1 MNQHL
6 FIFKPGVWLG
16 EGKIHLST
24 AGENLS
30 FVTRWLVPKKEEGG
44 VKAVQ
49 EIQISTLS
57 DLMQNQFTITQIGKE
72 NFQIELENQS
82 LGKVVGKGRIS
93 KEVISWEFRLSNLGF
108 EGFELYEKTKEKDA
122 YLMHAEYATVD
133 DFRTIIHGKIWR
145 KEEKK

>member
-24 AGENLS
+24 AGEHLS

-57 DLMQNQFTITQIGKE
+57 DLMQNQFTITHIGKE
-72 NFQIELENQS
+72 SFQIELENQS